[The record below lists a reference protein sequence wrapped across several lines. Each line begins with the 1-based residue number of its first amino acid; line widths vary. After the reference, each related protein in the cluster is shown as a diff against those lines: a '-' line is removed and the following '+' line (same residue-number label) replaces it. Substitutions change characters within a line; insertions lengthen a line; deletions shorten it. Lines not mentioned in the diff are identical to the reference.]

1 MTDLLERSGKIVFL
15 RAHDVGTAYGPPYDQ
30 LDVEAVF
37 ILDSAPDGAY
47 GFQLRDDGNR
57 PAREAMFSLLRDA
70 FVHDFTV
77 IADYLIEPGRKNGI
91 AIRIALTRPRP
102 QGPPG
107 LGAAI
112 PRLAGRRA
120 PAPSRRR
127 GRRARSPSVRP
138 RPARRRGR
146 RRGSSAS

>member
-1 MTDLLERSGKIVFL
+1 MTDLLERIGKIVFL

-57 PAREAMFSLLRDA
+57 PAREAMFSLLREA
-70 FVHDFTV
+70 FVHNLTV

-91 AIRIALTRPRP
+91 AIRVALIRETHQRPC
-102 QGPPG
+102 G
-107 LGAAI
+107 
-112 PRLAGRRA
+112 
-120 PAPSRRR
+120 
-127 GRRARSPSVRP
+127 
-138 RPARRRGR
+138 
-146 RRGSSAS
+146 